1 MGSAKLTT
9 GIMFKMIRLNAE
21 YEWLISKLF
30 SIKEQLSNFHW
41 IDVITKSADVVFAIL
56 FLAKLFYI
64 SIQV

>member
-1 MGSAKLTT
+1 MQ
-9 GIMFKMIRLNAE
+9 E

-41 IDVITKSADVVFAIL
+41 IDVIIKSADVVFALL